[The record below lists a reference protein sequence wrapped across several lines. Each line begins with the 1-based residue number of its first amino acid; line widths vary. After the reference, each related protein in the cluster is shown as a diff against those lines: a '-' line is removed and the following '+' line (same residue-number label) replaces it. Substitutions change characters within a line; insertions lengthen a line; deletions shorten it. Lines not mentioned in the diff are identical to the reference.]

1 MAAPRVGAVTAAGPR
16 LPGATIAPALKAALG
31 DWQQRVVALA
41 AIDAVTTE
49 LVRLR
54 AANHHECHT

>member
-1 MAAPRVGAVTAAGPR
+1 VTAPEPR